1 MGDELMHYGVKG
13 QKWGVRRYQPYPD
26 GSVNGKFIGRRKM
39 ARQAKRAL
47 NYNDKKMARAAYDL
61 RISNAR
67 ADRYM
72 KKAQK
77 VKSSIKR
84 QKLLNK
90 ASIEKGDAKELT
102 RRINEGK
109 KVSQQ
114 IISSMGKLNF
124 ATQRDLTLRRVHE
137 GKNIAASLGAALAAV
152 SMAQVAGVGIGVSRQ
167 HQIEGVKYK
176 VKDANKL
183 SSRQI
188 QKIGKRNARTN
199 RLLEDMRDSRYYGT
213 GKTSRRD
220 QKLLN
225 AKEKKIY
232 DWNDKNNALK
242 PDLAKS
248 LSKAGLDD
256 GDLQDINRAWQKANN
271 ASKKDF
277 DGDSFTPSQEV
288 RETRVF
294 GKTLNPADR
303 KKFNYYTA
311 KIDKAENDYL
321 NIAED
326 DFTPHDENYM
336 KKYHAAEKKYEDA
349 KNEYRKWR
357 NTVSNRVF

>member
-1 MGDELMHYGVKG
+1 MATDELMHYGVKG

-47 NYNDKKMARAAYDL
+47 NYNDKKMARAAFDL

-137 GKNIAASLGAALAAV
+137 GKNIAAALGAALAAV

-199 RLLEDMRDSRYYGT
+199 RLLENLRDNRYYGT
-213 GKTSRRD
+213 GKTSKKD

-225 AKEKKIY
+225 AKEKSGPIAILTA
-232 DWNDKNNALK
+232 DE
-242 PDLAKS
+242 AKKLGYGPHTR
-248 LSKAGLDD
+248 LSKEEESKIWKELAE
-256 GDLQDINRAWQKANN
+256 QYIREQK
-271 ASKKDF
+271 
-277 DGDSFTPSQEV
+277 
-288 RETRVF
+288 RR
-294 GKTLNPADR
+294 
-303 KKFNYYTA
+303 
-311 KIDKAENDYL
+311 
-321 NIAED
+321 
-326 DFTPHDENYM
+326 
-336 KKYHAAEKKYEDA
+336 
-349 KNEYRKWR
+349 
-357 NTVSNRVF
+357 

>member
-90 ASIEKGDAKELT
+90 ASLEKGDAKELT

-124 ATQRDLTLRRVHE
+124 ATQRDITLRRVHE

-213 GKTSRRD
+213 GKTSRKD

-225 AKEKKIY
+225 AKEKKKVNLKKLDTTTTGQFFLTDYQDKAISPR
-232 DWNDKNNALK
+232 DATEALLRSGINIKKDSRGKHWQSDKNFI
-242 PDLAKS
+242 D
-248 LSKAGLDD
+248 
-256 GDLQDINRAWQKANN
+256 NN
-271 ASKKDF
+271 ANENAYVKRMLADPDKKRKFYQTINDMKIQRIE
-277 DGDSFTPSQEV
+277 QE
-288 RETRVF
+288 
-294 GKTLNPADR
+294 A
-303 KKFNYYTA
+303 
-311 KIDKAENDYL
+311 IDKGFKVGSVGF
-321 NIAED
+321 ED
-326 DFTPHDENYM
+326 WKHKRIYG
-336 KKYHAAEKKYEDA
+336 
-349 KNEYRKWR
+349 W
-357 NTVSNRVF
+357 